1 MEAGMVRRRIKV
13 NKEPSTAIRL
23 SIPSELWRK
32 FRAGCLYM
40 DKDVNSELNRLLE
53 NWVKEWHKHILK
65 PEPLQGEQNVE
76 HPNVETRPFSAYGGH
91 SNTGGEGGGSV

>member
-1 MEAGMVRRRIKV
+1 MVKKKTKV
-13 NKEPSTAIRL
+13 NKEASTAIRL

-53 NWVKEWHKHILK
+53 NWVKEWHKRMVR
-65 PEPLQGEQNVE
+65 PESLQGEQSLEYHNTE
-76 HPNVETRPFSAYGGH
+76 NNPFSAH
-91 SNTGGEGGGSV
+91 SDYSGTGGKGGDSI

>member
-1 MEAGMVRRRIKV
+1 MEVSMARKKAKV
-13 NKEPSTAIRL
+13 NKETLTAIRL

-53 NWVKEWHKHILK
+53 NWVKEWHKRIMRPESLEEERGMEHLK
-65 PEPLQGEQNVE
+65 TEDN
-76 HPNVETRPFSAYGGH
+76 PFNAHSSY
-91 SNTGGEGGGSV
+91 SNTGSEGGGSI

>member
-1 MEAGMVRRRIKV
+1 MEVSMVRRKV
-13 NKEPSTAIRL
+13 RVDKEITTAIRL

-53 NWVKEWHKHILK
+53 NWVKEWYKRITRSEL
-65 PEPLQGEQNVE
+65 PQVEVGMEQQGLEDS
-76 HPNVETRPFSAYGGH
+76 PFRAQAD
-91 SNTGGEGGGSV
+91 

>member
-1 MEAGMVRRRIKV
+1 MVRRKV
-13 NKEPSTAIRL
+13 KVDKEITTAIRL

-53 NWVKEWHKHILK
+53 NWVKEWHKRI
-65 PEPLQGEQNVE
+65 
-76 HPNVETRPFSAYGGH
+76 TRSELPQV
-91 SNTGGEGGGSV
+91 EGGMEQQGLEDNPFRAQAD